1 MFIRL
6 EKDKDYMQNKCLNNK
21 NNNLLLPGQEDIQLM
36 RDPSGS
42 AYLAWLRNHTNPT
55 KEEKTLSGK
64 NLLESFPMLNAFNV
78 RIR

>member
-1 MFIRL
+1 MVTRSRGHSVDERSKWVSIF
-6 EKDKDYMQNKCLNNK
+6 
-21 NNNLLLPGQEDIQLM
+21 G
-36 RDPSGS
+36 
-42 AYLAWLRNHTNPT
+42 LAKKSHKPYK

>member
-1 MFIRL
+1 
-6 EKDKDYMQNKCLNNK
+6 
-21 NNNLLLPGQEDIQLM
+21 M

-42 AYLAWLRNHTNPT
+42 AYLAWLRNHTNST
-55 KEEKTLSGK
+55 KEEKTLLGK